1 MSEYNPFSLLGKNI
15 LITGASS
22 GIGRAIAIECSKMGA
37 ICLITG
43 RNEERLKETLGK
55 MEGDGHQWVVADM
68 RNDRNVIVDR
78 VQKID
83 GVVHCAGVADTMLF
97 QYVDDQKLRDVMEIN
112 FFIPAQLSRD
122 LLSQKKLNKAAS
134 IIFISSISGVKC
146 SWIGNSVYSA
156 SKGAINGLKKGMALD
171 LASKGIRVNSVTP
184 GMIDTDFLKEGLIS
198 EEQLEIDRKK
208 YPLKRYGRPEEVAY
222 CVIFLLSDTTAWITG
237 SNLLIDGGYTV
248 Q

>member
-134 IIFISSISGVKC
+134 IIFISSI
-146 SWIGNSVYSA
+146 
-156 SKGAINGLKKGMALD
+156 
-171 LASKGIRVNSVTP
+171 
-184 GMIDTDFLKEGLIS
+184 
-198 EEQLEIDRKK
+198 
-208 YPLKRYGRPEEVAY
+208 
-222 CVIFLLSDTTAWITG
+222 
-237 SNLLIDGGYTV
+237 
-248 Q
+248 

>member
-1 MSEYNPFSLLGKNI
+1 
-15 LITGASS
+15 
-22 GIGRAIAIECSKMGA
+22 
-37 ICLITG
+37 
-43 RNEERLKETLGK
+43 
-55 MEGDGHQWVVADM
+55 
-68 RNDRNVIVDR
+68 
-78 VQKID
+78 
-83 GVVHCAGVADTMLF
+83 
-97 QYVDDQKLRDVMEIN
+97 MEIN

-156 SKGAINGLKKGMALD
+156 SKGAINGLVKGMALD